1 VAAIP
6 GHHTITRSG
15 GASLNANS
23 TSPYADAMAALRA
36 AGVNA
41 RTQNIIWADSS
52 NPIYRGELET
62 LSAIQKGAPAMGR
75 GLESREETPKEGD
88 TMDRTF

>member
-1 VAAIP
+1 MCHQPRNARYIQPVAAIP

-23 TSPYADAMAALRA
+23 TSPYADAVAALRA

-41 RTQNIIWADSS
+41 QTHVIIWADSS
-52 NPIYRGELET
+52 NRST
-62 LSAIQKGAPAMGR
+62 A
-75 GLESREETPKEGD
+75 ES
-88 TMDRTF
+88 

>member
-1 VAAIP
+1 MAAIP
-6 GHHTITRSG
+6 GHHTITGSG

-41 RTQNIIWADSS
+41 QTQNIIWADSS
-52 NPIYRGELET
+52 NPIYRGG
-62 LSAIQKGAPAMGR
+62 ARDAKRDKKGGPSDGP
-75 GLESREETPKEGD
+75 GP
-88 TMDRTF
+88 